1 MSEPACL
8 RTDDKHGHSHA
19 LAIHDPFGHFTVF
32 GSGNKANVDGEKW
45 SSDTFIHNEVMRYL
59 GDEFKKISGLS
70 FIHEFT
76 DAMFH
81 PIFLKPGADGK
92 VDHERLHPDGI
103 LTSGAKKIF
112 IEFSRCPENLASER
126 IKTKVRRLREVA
138 KLHNAGFCVVVLTK
152 HEGKILEEGSIS
164 IFDEYGKQSAKTRFT
179 RERSTFDE
187 HYCYEDDVY
196 AKVTTGHC
204 RKTSG
209 AIAHF
214 ANSWSSYSPPR
225 PHAGGQKS

>member
-1 MSEPACL
+1 
-8 RTDDKHGHSHA
+8 
-19 LAIHDPFGHFTVF
+19 
-32 GSGNKANVDGEKW
+32 
-45 SSDTFIHNEVMRYL
+45 
-59 GDEFKKISGLS
+59 
-70 FIHEFT
+70 
-76 DAMFH
+76 MFH

-103 LTSGAKKIF
+103 LTSGDKKIF

-187 HYCYEDDVY
+187 HHRYEDDAY
-196 AKVTTGHC
+196 AKVTTGRLQKNVRALSRTLQTRGLAILFRALADGQKELKSPTQ
-204 RKTSG
+204 RKDKRAATG
-209 AIAHF
+209 
-214 ANSWSSYSPPR
+214 SSPARLNPQQRPR
-225 PHAGGQKS
+225 PASSGRAVPIYITN